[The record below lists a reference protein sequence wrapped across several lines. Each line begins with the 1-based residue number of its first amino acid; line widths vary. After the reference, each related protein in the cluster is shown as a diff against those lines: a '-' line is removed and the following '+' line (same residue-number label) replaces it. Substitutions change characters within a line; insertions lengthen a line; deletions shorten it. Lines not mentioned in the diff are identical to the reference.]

1 MSITAHASLTDV
13 AEAFDYKILV
23 FCLSAGTT
31 FVVLFI
37 DNVKNILLASSL
49 STDTSNTHR
58 VPPNVRFE
66 IDDVEAGWT
75 YNQKFDYIHCRF
87 MGNAIRNW
95 SQLVNQCFE

>member
-1 MSITAHASLTDV
+1 MLGITYLALFFSTNAS
-13 AEAFDYKILV
+13 Y
-23 FCLSAGTT
+23 
-31 FVVLFI
+31 
-37 DNVKNILLASSL
+37 
-49 STDTSNTHR
+49 THR

-95 SQLVNQCFE
+95 YQLVDQCFE

>member
-1 MSITAHASLTDV
+1 MNITVHIFFADLS
-13 AEAFDYKILV
+13 EALSYQILV
-23 FCLSAGTT
+23 FCLGAVTAFT
-31 FVVLFI
+31 IRFI
-37 DNVKNILLASSL
+37 EDVKNNPPASCL
-49 STDTSNTHR
+49 STNASDTHR

-95 SQLVNQCFE
+95 YQLVDQCFE